1 MLDFQFLTYFW
12 LLLSYFIIQAY
23 CIESNSKF
31 RANVTLKLG
40 LSTDF
45 STECDDTVY
54 KVVICAGEF
63 TNQCQLTGPISRFTQ
78 TTCAFQG
85 PPESISFLVSSVE
98 NPIELKVTVQKV
110 GEQEIQQLRNTEFR
124 LAEEKEL
131 SVTSSDLSLIVRFH
145 VTYLCLP
152 NYFGKLCNKFCN
164 IEAIEYQCDHLGNML
179 CKPGYYMDQ
188 KLQICR
194 LDQCINHKNYCLNNG
209 LCMNNPNIDATDL
222 PLCICSSNYKGLR
235 CESKTQIIT
244 NRLVSENLNNLPLKT
259 NEFNKTNSLHHK
271 NLFNITK
278 TTDNIDHKP
287 KDSINNQQSKLI
299 HSRNY
304 STPLIPFNQYPL
316 NSINNHSVPISTISP
331 IVSFTEIIV
340 PINNNHHS
348 KIIHEQNWRKIII
361 ISSIG
366 LILIITIGTGCVG
379 LVLCLMRRK
388 PKTDKK
394 SNISSIITHD
404 SGCNYKSARQW
415 TSIDQS
421 PTDLN
426 YYDSSDCR
434 IFPGN
439 TNNGII
445 DTGAAYPTPFSEP
458 LLQTSTNIDRNY
470 GMYDFSFTPNY
481 YQNQHQGPHHQEKQ
495 NQQQR
500 EQQIYRH
507 SSIGTTGY
515 HSELLNE
522 NGFTTIPKDLYLSN
536 RYMTW
541 NATAKQPPCYAT
553 SVKQSSLDK
562 RNYAENFEDG
572 YNGRSMINLNSYR
585 PNDPYKMNE
594 HSRFPVNLD
603 NPIFTNNNDNTINDN
618 TSRYLQPSYNP
629 LLSSIHDSYIT
640 NGYFDQLPNMENDYT
655 NQNDN
660 YAINDS
666 NNYLLYKPVQD
677 TINLNSNNYNQIHM
691 NSSNNLP
698 NISITSSLSSKAP
711 PLVQAVPLSPAPLT
725 QFSDLNHY

>member
-1 MLDFQFLTYFW
+1 MSDFKFSSYFH
-12 LLLSYFIIQAY
+12 LFVLYFIIQAY
-23 CIESNSKF
+23 CIESNSQF

-78 TTCAFQG
+78 ATCAFQG

-124 LAEEKEL
+124 LAEESEL

-145 VTYLCLP
+145 VTYSCLP

-164 IEAIEYQCDHLGNML
+164 VEAIEYRCDHLGNML

-188 KLQICR
+188 KFQICR
-194 LDQCINHKNYCLNNG
+194 LDQCIHHKNYCLNNG
-209 LCMNNPNIDATDL
+209 LCMNNPNVDTINL

-235 CESKTQIIT
+235 CELKNPVISSI
-244 NRLVSENLNNLPLKT
+244 LSENSNNSIHHNNLLNMNTTMNNIEYKT
-259 NEFNKTNSLHHK
+259 K
-271 NLFNITK
+271 NQK
-278 TTDNIDHKP
+278 
-287 KDSINNQQSKLI
+287 SKLI
-299 HSRNY
+299 IHSNNQSII
-304 STPLIPFNQYPL
+304 STPFIQYPFN
-316 NSINNHSVPISTISP
+316 SITTNKSLISSTISP
-331 IVSFTEIIV
+331 IVSYSEIVI
-340 PINNNHHS
+340 PINNS
-348 KIIHEQNWRKIII
+348 KTIHEQNWRKLII

-366 LILIITIGTGCVG
+366 LILIITISTGCIG

-388 PKTDKK
+388 PKMDKK

-404 SGCNYKSARQW
+404 SSCNYKSGRQW
-415 TSIDQS
+415 TSVDQS
-421 PTDLN
+421 PTDQN
-426 YYDSSDCR
+426 YYDGSDCR
-434 IFPGN
+434 IIPGN
-439 TNNGII
+439 TNNDII
-445 DTGAAYPTPFSEP
+445 ETGAAYPTPFNES
-458 LLQTSTNIDRNY
+458 LLQTSTNLDRNY
-470 GMYDFSFTPNY
+470 GLYDFSSTHKY
-481 YQNQHQGPHHQEKQ
+481 YQNQYPGPYRQEKQ
-495 NQQQR
+495 HEQQR
-500 EQQIYRH
+500 EQQLYRH

-515 HSELLNE
+515 RSELLNE

-541 NATAKQPPCYAT
+541 NPTAKQPPCYVT
-553 SVKQSSLDK
+553 SVKQLSLDK
-562 RNYAENFEDG
+562 RNYAENFEED

-585 PNDPYKMNE
+585 SNDPYKINE

-603 NPIFTNNNDNTINDN
+603 NSIITNNTDINNDN

-640 NGYFDQLPNMENDYT
+640 SGYFDQLSNMENDYT

-660 YAINDS
+660 CAINDNNNN
-666 NNYLLYKPVQD
+666 NNYLLYKTVQD
-677 TINLNSNNYNQIHM
+677 TINLNSNNYNQIHI
-691 NSSNNLP
+691 NSSNKLP
-698 NISITSSLSSKAP
+698 TISITSSLSTKAS
-711 PLVQAVPLSPAPLT
+711 PLVQAVPLSPAPPT
-725 QFSDLNHY
+725 QFSDLNYY

>member
-1 MLDFQFLTYFW
+1 M
-12 LLLSYFIIQAY
+12 
-23 CIESNSKF
+23 
-31 RANVTLKLG
+31 G

-124 LAEEKEL
+124 LGEVNEL

-164 IEAIEYQCDHLGNML
+164 VEAIEYQCDHLGNML

-188 KLQICR
+188 KFRICR

-209 LCMNNPNIDATDL
+209 LCMNNPNVDTIDL

-235 CESKTQIIT
+235 CELKNQIISSII
-244 NRLVSENLNNLPLKT
+244 SENLNNSIDRNNLININT
-259 NEFNKTNSLHHK
+259 TTTTHNNNNFIK
-271 NLFNITK
+271 NQKSKSNHSK
-278 TTDNIDHKP
+278 
-287 KDSINNQQSKLI
+287 NQPIL
-299 HSRNY
+299 
-304 STPLIPFNQYPL
+304 STQFIPFIQYPL
-316 NSINNHSVPISTISP
+316 NSITNNNSLIISTISP
-331 IVSFTEIIV
+331 IVSYSEIVI
-340 PINNNHHS
+340 PINNS
-348 KIIHEQNWRKIII
+348 KTINEQNWRKIII

-366 LILIITIGTGCVG
+366 LILIITISTGCIG
-379 LVLCLMRRK
+379 LVLCLVRRK
-388 PKTDKK
+388 PKMDKK

-434 IFPGN
+434 IIPGI

-445 DTGAAYPTPFSEP
+445 ETGAAYPTSFNES

-470 GMYDFSFTPNY
+470 GLYDFSSTHNY
-481 YQNQHQGPHHQEKQ
+481 YQNQYPGPYHQEKQ
-495 NQQQR
+495 HQQQR
-500 EQQIYRH
+500 EQQLYRH

-515 HSELLNE
+515 RSELLTE

-541 NATAKQPPCYAT
+541 NPTAKQPPSYVT
-553 SVKQSSLDK
+553 SAKQLSLDK
-562 RNYAENFEDG
+562 RNYAENFEED
-572 YNGRSMINLNSYR
+572 YDGRSMINLNSYR
-585 PNDPYKMNE
+585 SNDPYKINE

-603 NPIFTNNNDNTINDN
+603 NSIITNNNDTNNDN
-618 TSRYLQPSYNP
+618 TSRYLQHSYNP
-629 LLSSIHDSYIT
+629 LLSSIHDSYTT
-640 NGYFDQLPNMENDYT
+640 NGYVDQSPNMENDYT

-660 YAINDS
+660 YAINDNN
-666 NNYLLYKPVQD
+666 NNYLLYKTVQD
-677 TINLNSNNYNQIHM
+677 TINLNSNNYNPIHM
-691 NSSNNLP
+691 NSSNKLP
-698 NISITSSLSSKAP
+698 TISITSSLPSKTS
-711 PLVQAVPLSPAPLT
+711 PLVQAVPISPVPPT
-725 QFSDLNHY
+725 QFSDLNYY